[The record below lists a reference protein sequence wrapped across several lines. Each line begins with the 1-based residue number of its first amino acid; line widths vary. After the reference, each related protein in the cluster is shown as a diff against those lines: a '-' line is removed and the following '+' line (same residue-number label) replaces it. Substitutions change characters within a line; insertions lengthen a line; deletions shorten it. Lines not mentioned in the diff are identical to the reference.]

1 MSIIHKYIQ
10 SNPDLSGKRMTEGQ
24 LMLLLELVSK
34 YDFNLPDM
42 SGWTVKKASKAID
55 TILWHKERGK
65 LKPRKRPYNV
75 KDVLNRFIRKHPELY
90 DAIVNK
96 NR

>member
-1 MSIIHKYIQ
+1 MNTIHKDIQ
-10 SNPDLSGKRMTEGQ
+10 SNAGLSGKRMTEAQ
-24 LMLLLELVSK
+24 LTLLLELVSQ

-42 SGWTVKKASKAID
+42 SDWTVKQASKAID

-65 LKPRKRPYNV
+65 LKVRKRPYSV
-75 KDVLNRFIRKHPELY
+75 KEVLNRFVRKHSKLY
-90 DAIVNK
+90 DNIVNR

>member
-1 MSIIHKYIQ
+1 MNIIHKDIQ
-10 SNPDLSGKRMTEGQ
+10 SNPGLSGKRMTENQ
-24 LMLLLELVSK
+24 LMLLLELVAQ

-42 SGWTVKKASKAID
+42 SGWTVKQASKAID
-55 TILWHKERGK
+55 TILWYKEHGK
-65 LKPRKRPYNV
+65 LKARKRPYSV

-90 DAIVNK
+90 DAIVLK